1 MSALFAMKAKRDSH
15 DIHGM
20 SKVLNA
26 CISRFPV
33 RIPANVTDDSGPS

>member
-1 MSALFAMKAKRDSH
+1 MNALFVVKAKRDSH

-26 CISRFPV
+26 CISRFP
-33 RIPANVTDDSGPS
+33 ASSAWLSS